1 MTCGMKQRLHRQK
14 IHGLSFGFLISS
26 FLLTFL
32 VLRVLQSRP
41 HWWAEVSEP
50 FGCHIIMPNKTK
62 KHTHTNKSST
72 TLLKRNQKNGIL
84 SARLIESPKTHAKA
98 SNPNP
103 VLQSSSSSSSFFTG
117 SSGAGRR
124 SSLTTWLVFFRFWC
138 PFQAFASFQRQAG
151 GGGGEGGGD
160 RDKRQKRARDR
171 GRRGNSLIEGKQQ
184 KRDKTQ
190 FHRDL
195 ENVVRAITEEE
206 QEEDAEAHH
215 AYLL

>member
-1 MTCGMKQRLHRQK
+1 MSWSLWTIWLSYYYAQQNQK
-14 IHGLSFGFLISS
+14 
-26 FLLTFL
+26 T
-32 VLRVLQSRP
+32 
-41 HWWAEVSEP
+41 
-50 FGCHIIMPNKTK
+50 
-62 KHTHTNKSST
+62 HTHTNKSST

-84 SARLIESPKTHAKA
+84 SARLNESPKTHAKA

-103 VLQSSSSSSSFFTG
+103 VLQSSSFFTG

-138 PFQAFASFQRQAG
+138 PFQASASFQRQAG
-151 GGGGEGGGD
+151 GGGGGD
-160 RDKRQKRARDR
+160 RDKRQKRARER

>member
-1 MTCGMKQRLHRQK
+1 MSWSLWTIWLWYYYAQQNQK
-14 IHGLSFGFLISS
+14 
-26 FLLTFL
+26 
-32 VLRVLQSRP
+32 
-41 HWWAEVSEP
+41 A
-50 FGCHIIMPNKTK
+50 
-62 KHTHTNKSST
+62 HTHTNKSST
-72 TLLKRNQKNGIL
+72 TLLKPNQKNGIL

-103 VLQSSSSSSSFFTG
+103 VLQSSSSSSFFFTG

-124 SSLTTWLVFFRFWC
+124 SSLTSWLVFFRFSC
-138 PFQAFASFQRQAG
+138 PFQASASFQRQG
-151 GGGGEGGGD
+151 GGGGGGGGGGD
-160 RDKRQKRARDR
+160 RDKRQKRARER
-171 GRRGNSLIEGKQQ
+171 GRRGNSLIGGNQQ